1 MPHGMAVMQAIIAER
16 HTTNAVMRTS
26 EVPALD
32 RRDRRVLTIDPVLAA
47 AVRAHSAGHD
57 RVGYCAYATPD
68 QADLRKP
75 APSRDPALV

>member
-16 HTTNAVMRTS
+16 HTTNTVMRAS

-47 AVRAHSAGHD
+47 AVRAHSAWHD
-57 RVGYCAYATPD
+57 RVGYGAYDTPH
-68 QADLRKP
+68 QADRRKP
-75 APSRDPALV
+75 VPSREPARV